1 MGKKRLAAVK
11 RRSRNC
17 VMWKDQDLHKLFRSH
32 LPIADLPATFAA
44 HLTHTILTEVA
55 ALRQGHA
62 LANDSANAADGED
75 AHCQALP
82 EHF

>member
-1 MGKKRLAAVK
+1 MGKKRLTAVN

-55 ALRQGHA
+55 ALRQVHS
-62 LANDSANAADGED
+62 LSNDSANAADGED